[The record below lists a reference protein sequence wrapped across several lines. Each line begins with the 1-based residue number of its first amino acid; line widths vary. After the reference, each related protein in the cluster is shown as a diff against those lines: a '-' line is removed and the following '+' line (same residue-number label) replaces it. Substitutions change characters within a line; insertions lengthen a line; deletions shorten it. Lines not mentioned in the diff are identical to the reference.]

1 MKRVKYIQSI
11 KYYEFIKN
19 DEYEHKTVTL
29 KNAYDN
35 ISISVKKPGHKT
47 ILGLQLCF

>member
-1 MKRVKYIQSI
+1 MKKVKYIQSI
-11 KYYEFIKN
+11 KYYVLIKN
-19 DEYEHKTVTL
+19 AEYEHKTTL

-35 ISISVKKPGHKT
+35 ISTSGKKQGHKT

>member
-1 MKRVKYIQSI
+1 MKKVKYIQSI

-19 DEYEHKTVTL
+19 AEYEHKTATL
-29 KNAYDN
+29 KNAYV
-35 ISISVKKPGHKT
+35 IEAQVGKKLGHKT